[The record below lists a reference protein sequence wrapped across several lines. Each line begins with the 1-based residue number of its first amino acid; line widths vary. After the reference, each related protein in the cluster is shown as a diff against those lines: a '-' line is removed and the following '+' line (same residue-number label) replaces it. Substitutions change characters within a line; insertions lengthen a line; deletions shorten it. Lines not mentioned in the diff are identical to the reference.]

1 MGEVCFSQKK
11 KKKFDGPSKNGNLC
25 NISMQNLTAC
35 ELGFLTA
42 RQKITSL
49 TKSRQNFTC
58 LCLIECCVSRW
69 RASVARAG
77 AERSERAVH
86 HPWELAMAVRPCGSV
101 HLRDATFLA
110 KTTSYRLH
118 RDRNEALRQEPA
130 KQANSNKT
138 DYFRIKQR
146 NLSVARLEGREE
158 AVGNERCGNCSG
170 TGKCDCT
177 YCGGIGRANYTDT
190 NVLPAGQYPV
200 WCKVST

>member
-1 MGEVCFSQKK
+1 M
-11 KKKFDGPSKNGNLC
+11 
-25 NISMQNLTAC
+25 
-35 ELGFLTA
+35 
-42 RQKITSL
+42 RTSL
-49 TKSRQNFTC
+49 TKYRQSVPS
-58 LCLIECCVSRW
+58 LIECGVSRW

-86 HPWELAMAVRPCGSV
+86 HPWELAMAVRPCGSL

-158 AVGNERCGNCSG
+158 AVGNERCVNCSG

>member
-1 MGEVCFSQKK
+1 M
-11 KKKFDGPSKNGNLC
+11 
-25 NISMQNLTAC
+25 
-35 ELGFLTA
+35 
-42 RQKITSL
+42 
-49 TKSRQNFTC
+49 
-58 LCLIECCVSRW
+58 
-69 RASVARAG
+69 
-77 AERSERAVH
+77 H

-200 WCKVST
+200 WCKVSTLERQRGKVIWRSAVRLPLGAKSRLLTSSFFGFVCFGLFGLLRSVEEVG

>member
-1 MGEVCFSQKK
+1 M
-11 KKKFDGPSKNGNLC
+11 
-25 NISMQNLTAC
+25 
-35 ELGFLTA
+35 
-42 RQKITSL
+42 
-49 TKSRQNFTC
+49 
-58 LCLIECCVSRW
+58 

-158 AVGNERCGNCSG
+158 DVGNERCGNCSG

>member
-1 MGEVCFSQKK
+1 
-11 KKKFDGPSKNGNLC
+11 
-25 NISMQNLTAC
+25 
-35 ELGFLTA
+35 
-42 RQKITSL
+42 
-49 TKSRQNFTC
+49 
-58 LCLIECCVSRW
+58 
-69 RASVARAG
+69 
-77 AERSERAVH
+77 
-86 HPWELAMAVRPCGSV
+86 MAVRPCGSL

-158 AVGNERCGNCSG
+158 AVGNERCVNCSG

-200 WCKVST
+200 WCKECGGSGLSYCVRCQGTGNNIFQQGIGFRLPHEITNQ

>member
-1 MGEVCFSQKK
+1 MRGRRAREAGGRSGVRGRSGFKLTMRSPPPGDDPFAFEDILSLSPRSPGPAILLFANVAFRGGEPASRGRAGEV
-11 KKKFDGPSKNGNLC
+11 G
-25 NISMQNLTAC
+25 
-35 ELGFLTA
+35 
-42 RQKITSL
+42 
-49 TKSRQNFTC
+49 
-58 LCLIECCVSRW
+58 
-69 RASVARAG
+69 ASG
-77 AERSERAVH
+77 AS
-86 HPWELAMAVRPCGSV
+86 PWELAMAVRPCGSV